1 MTSSAGPGLVGGRHV
16 AIAPAILYF
25 GTPVALLATV
35 NEDGSPNL
43 APVSSVWALGWS
55 VVLGVG
61 RGSRT
66 VENLAARP
74 EVVINLPGPEL
85 WGQVEALA
93 PLTGAEP
100 VPEEKRG
107 IYRHEPDKFAAAG
120 LTPQPAEVVRPPRVA
135 ECPLQLEARV
145 TKLTPGGGGEFRIV
159 ECEVVRVHARD
170 DLVVPGTQHVDP
182 SAWSPLIYNF
192 RHYHG
197 LSPEVGFGFRSS
209 TPTRERSASGG

>member
-1 MTSSAGPGLVGGRHV
+1 MAL
-16 AIAPAILYF
+16 APAILYF

-85 WGQVEALA
+85 WRQVEALA

-107 IYRHEPDKFAAAG
+107 VYRHEPDKFAAAG
-120 LTPQPAEVVRPPRVA
+120 LTPQPAEVVRPPRVG

-145 TKLTPGGGGEFRIV
+145 TRMTPGGGGEFRIV
-159 ECEVVRVHARD
+159 ECEVVRVHVRD

-197 LSPEVGFGFRSS
+197 LSPEVGFGFRSQ
-209 TPTRERSASGG
+209 TPTREGAASGG

>member
-1 MTSSAGPGLVGGRHV
+1 MTSSVGPGVVGGRHV
-16 AIAPAILYF
+16 AIAPGILYF

-66 VENLAARP
+66 VENLAARA
-74 EVVINLPGPEL
+74 EVVVNLPGPEL
-85 WGQVEALA
+85 WRQVEALA

-107 IYRHEPDKFAAAG
+107 VYRYEPDKFAAAG
-120 LTPQPAEVVRPPRVA
+120 LTPQPAEGVRAPRVA

-145 TKLTPGGGGEFRIV
+145 TEMTSGGGGEFRIV

-197 LSPEVGFGFRSS
+197 LSPEVGFGFRSL
-209 TPTRERSASGG
+209 TPTREGVASGG

>member
-1 MTSSAGPGLVGGRHV
+1 MTDSAGRCVVGRRHM
-16 AIAPAILYF
+16 AIAPEILYF
-25 GTPVALLATV
+25 GTPVALLSTV

-74 EVVINLPGPEL
+74 DVVINLPGPEL
-85 WGQVEALA
+85 WRQVEALA

-107 IYRHEPDKFAAAG
+107 IYRHEADKFAAAG
-120 LTPQPAEVVRPPRVA
+120 LTPQPAERVRPPRVV

-145 TKLTPGGGGEFRIV
+145 TEMTPGGGGEFRIV

-197 LSPEVGFGFRSS
+197 LSPEVGFGFRSL
-209 TPTRERSASGG
+209 TPTREGVASGG